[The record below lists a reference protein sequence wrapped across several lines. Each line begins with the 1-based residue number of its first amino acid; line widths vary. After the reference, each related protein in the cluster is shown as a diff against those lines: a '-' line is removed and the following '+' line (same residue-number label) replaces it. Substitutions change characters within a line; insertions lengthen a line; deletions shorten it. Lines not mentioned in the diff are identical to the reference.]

1 MEKLNTKNLK
11 ITSDENLIEQ
21 MKEALYA
28 CPSALKFCREQGMTD
43 EVMDKNITKIYD
55 FVRDINYCR
64 KCPGIKKCKKDNAYV
79 ISKVTY
85 SYGVVENQL
94 IPCPEILKRVTFE
107 RQFLVRDF
115 ADEWLDVIMS
125 DINKSKEKTQA
136 ASNYMKYLRNEE
148 YNWLY
153 LTGGIGSGKSYLA
166 AAMSIDLAKRG
177 LKGKSPICFINASK
191 RFLELSDLNKQK
203 SDEFKKKLELYSTVP
218 VLIIDDF
225 PLVGD
230 FLGIALGNGCYVRF
244 QKREELVEVVQGVT
258 IERSGE
264 RHRLQRTDTVVFQR
278 GEHILGRTALC
289 ELAVAVVA
297 YHLDGALH
305 IGLVGYESF
314 AEGITLTCSFQDL
327 SLKE

>member
-1 MEKLNTKNLK
+1 MEKLKIKN
-11 ITSDENLIEQ
+11 INVSSDDNLIQQ

-28 CPSALKFCREQGMTD
+28 CPSALKFLREQGMSD

-64 KCPGIKKCKKDNAYV
+64 KCPGIKNCKKDNAYV

-107 RQFLVRDF
+107 RQFLTKDF
-115 ADEWLDVIMS
+115 PDEWLDVVMS
-125 DINKSKEKTQA
+125 DVDKSKEKTLA
-136 ASNYMKYLRNEE
+136 AANYMKYLRNED

-177 LKGKSPICFINASK
+177 IKGKSPICFINASK

-203 SDEFKKKLELYSTVP
+203 SDDFKKKLELYSTVP
-218 VLIIDDF
+218 VLVIDDF
-225 PLVGD
+225 GHEFKNDFIRDAIVNEIITTRCNKKLFTIFTSNFSLDDIEVLYSTTNAGAIMAKQIVKTIRAMCRNEINLGD
-230 FLGIALGNGCYVRF
+230 L
-244 QKREELVEVVQGVT
+244 K
-258 IERSGE
+258 
-264 RHRLQRTDTVVFQR
+264 
-278 GEHILGRTALC
+278 
-289 ELAVAVVA
+289 
-297 YHLDGALH
+297 LH
-305 IGLVGYESF
+305 
-314 AEGITLTCSFQDL
+314 
-327 SLKE
+327 

>member
-11 ITSDENLIEQ
+11 IASDDNLIQQ

-28 CPSALKFCREQGMTD
+28 CPSALKFLRDQGMTD
-43 EVMDKNITKIYD
+43 EVMDKNITKIFD

-64 KCPGIKKCKKDNAYV
+64 KCPGLKKCKKDNAYV

-136 ASNYMKYLRNEE
+136 VSNYMNYLRNEE

-153 LTGGIGSGKSYLA
+153 LTGGIGAGKSYLA

-225 PLVGD
+225 GHEFKNDFIRDAIVNEIITTRCNKKLFTIFTSNFTLDEIGVLYSTSNAGAIMSKQIVKILKTMCKGEINLGD
-230 FLGIALGNGCYVRF
+230 
-244 QKREELVEVVQGVT
+244 
-258 IERSGE
+258 
-264 RHRLQRTDTVVFQR
+264 
-278 GEHILGRTALC
+278 
-289 ELAVAVVA
+289 
-297 YHLDGALH
+297 
-305 IGLVGYESF
+305 
-314 AEGITLTCSFQDL
+314 
-327 SLKE
+327 LKLY

>member
-1 MEKLNTKNLK
+1 MEVTTVEKLKIKNLD
-11 ITSDENLIEQ
+11 IHSDDSLIQQ

-28 CPSALKFCREQGMTD
+28 CPSALKFLREQGMTD

-115 ADEWLDVIMS
+115 ADEWLDVLMT
-125 DINKSKEKTQA
+125 DLDKSQSRTAAGKT
-136 ASNYMKYLRNEE
+136 YMKYLRNEDSS
-148 YNWLY
+148 WLY
-153 LTGGIGSGKSYLA
+153 LTGGISSGKSYFA
-166 AAMSIDLAKRG
+166 AALSIDVAKRG
-177 LKGKSPICFINASK
+177 LKGKCPMCFINAPK

-225 PLVGD
+225 GHEFKNDFIRDAIVNEIITTRCNKKLFTIFTSNFTLDEIEVLYSTSNAGAIMSKQIVKTIKAMCKNEINLGD
-230 FLGIALGNGCYVRF
+230 
-244 QKREELVEVVQGVT
+244 
-258 IERSGE
+258 
-264 RHRLQRTDTVVFQR
+264 
-278 GEHILGRTALC
+278 
-289 ELAVAVVA
+289 
-297 YHLDGALH
+297 
-305 IGLVGYESF
+305 
-314 AEGITLTCSFQDL
+314 
-327 SLKE
+327 LKLY

>member
-1 MEKLNTKNLK
+1 MEVTTVEKLKIKN
-11 ITSDENLIEQ
+11 INVSSDDNLIQQ

-28 CPSALKFCREQGMTD
+28 CPSALKFLREQGMSD

-64 KCPGIKKCKKDNAYV
+64 KCPGIKNCKKDNAYV

-107 RQFLVRDF
+107 RQFLTKDF
-115 ADEWLDVIMS
+115 PDEWLDVVMS
-125 DINKSKEKTQA
+125 DGDKSKEKTLA
-136 ASNYMKYLRNEE
+136 AANYMKYLRNED

-177 LKGKSPICFINASK
+177 IKGKSPICFINASK

-203 SDEFKKKLELYSTVP
+203 SDDFKKKLELYSTVP
-218 VLIIDDF
+218 VLVIDDF
-225 PLVGD
+225 GHEFKNDFIRDAIVNEIITTRCNKKLFTIFTSNFSLDDIEVLYSTTNAGAIMAKQIVKTIRAMCRNEINLGD
-230 FLGIALGNGCYVRF
+230 L
-244 QKREELVEVVQGVT
+244 K
-258 IERSGE
+258 
-264 RHRLQRTDTVVFQR
+264 
-278 GEHILGRTALC
+278 
-289 ELAVAVVA
+289 
-297 YHLDGALH
+297 LH
-305 IGLVGYESF
+305 
-314 AEGITLTCSFQDL
+314 
-327 SLKE
+327 

>member
-1 MEKLNTKNLK
+1 MKSMEVTTVEKLKIKN
-11 ITSDENLIEQ
+11 INVSSDDNLIQQ

-28 CPSALKFCREQGMTD
+28 CPSALKFLREQGMSD

-64 KCPGIKKCKKDNAYV
+64 KCPGIKNCKKDNAYV

-107 RQFLVRDF
+107 RQFLTKDF
-115 ADEWLDVIMS
+115 PDEWLDVVMS
-125 DINKSKEKTQA
+125 DVDKSKEKTLA
-136 ASNYMKYLRNEE
+136 AANYMKYLRNED

-177 LKGKSPICFINASK
+177 IKGKSPICFINASK

-203 SDEFKKKLELYSTVP
+203 SDDFKKKLELYSTVP
-218 VLIIDDF
+218 VLVIDDF
-225 PLVGD
+225 GHEFKNDFIRDAIVNEIITTRCNKKLFTIFTSNFSLDDIEVLYSTTNAGAILAKQIVKTIRVMCKNEINLGD
-230 FLGIALGNGCYVRF
+230 L
-244 QKREELVEVVQGVT
+244 K
-258 IERSGE
+258 
-264 RHRLQRTDTVVFQR
+264 
-278 GEHILGRTALC
+278 
-289 ELAVAVVA
+289 
-297 YHLDGALH
+297 LH
-305 IGLVGYESF
+305 
-314 AEGITLTCSFQDL
+314 
-327 SLKE
+327 

>member
-1 MEKLNTKNLK
+1 MKSMEVTTVEKLKIKN
-11 ITSDENLIEQ
+11 INVSSDDNLIQQ

-28 CPSALKFCREQGMTD
+28 CPSALKFLREQGMSD

-64 KCPGIKKCKKDNAYV
+64 KCPGIKNCKKDNAYV

-107 RQFLVRDF
+107 RQFLTKDF
-115 ADEWLDVIMS
+115 PDEWLDVVMS
-125 DINKSKEKTQA
+125 DVDKSKEKTLA
-136 ASNYMKYLRNEE
+136 AANYMKYLRNED

-177 LKGKSPICFINASK
+177 IKGKSPICFINASK

-203 SDEFKKKLELYSTVP
+203 SDDFKKKLELYSTVP
-218 VLIIDDF
+218 VLVIDDF
-225 PLVGD
+225 GHEFKNDFIRDAIVNEIITTRCNKKLFTIFTSNFSLDDIEVLYSTTNAGAIMAKQIVKTIRAMCRNEINLGD
-230 FLGIALGNGCYVRF
+230 L
-244 QKREELVEVVQGVT
+244 K
-258 IERSGE
+258 
-264 RHRLQRTDTVVFQR
+264 
-278 GEHILGRTALC
+278 
-289 ELAVAVVA
+289 
-297 YHLDGALH
+297 LH
-305 IGLVGYESF
+305 
-314 AEGITLTCSFQDL
+314 
-327 SLKE
+327 